1 MEINLIKEKA
11 DIKNIT
17 DNNLNEIK
25 NISSFFKLINSSF
38 EEQINSLN
46 LKIDNLTSKSNI
58 SSSSFFSKIIINLK
72 QFNNNF
78 KNTIIKIHSELIN
91 SIDLFIT
98 NQINVYQE
106 NSNDLNNLL
115 LYYNN
120 NNKILANSQFN
131 YYKSCFNYIELEK
144 IQAKKKKES
153 FNINEDEYD
162 IILKDKMEARNN
174 EIIYKYEIEKY
185 NKELNVTI
193 DKYEKIKKK
202 MELAELSR
210 ISFIK
215 TSFEKHKNILKMSND
230 LLNNYIQSQDI
241 IFSNDISEKIQNNI
255 IVELSKFN
263 EKTKESIISK
273 KKNLFLLTTLKIK
286 IILI

>member
-78 KNTIIKIHSELIN
+78 KTTIIKIHSELIN

-131 YYKSCFNYIELEK
+131 YN
-144 IQAKKKKES
+144 
-153 FNINEDEYD
+153 
-162 IILKDKMEARNN
+162 LKR
-174 EIIYKYEIEKY
+174 
-185 NKELNVTI
+185 
-193 DKYEKIKKK
+193 
-202 MELAELSR
+202 
-210 ISFIK
+210 
-215 TSFEKHKNILKMSND
+215 
-230 LLNNYIQSQDI
+230 
-241 IFSNDISEKIQNNI
+241 
-255 IVELSKFN
+255 
-263 EKTKESIISK
+263 
-273 KKNLFLLTTLKIK
+273 
-286 IILI
+286 

>member
-1 MEINLIKEKA
+1 MINF
-11 DIKNIT
+11 
-17 DNNLNEIK
+17 NNQN
-25 NISSFFKLINSSF
+25 
-38 EEQINSLN
+38 
-46 LKIDNLTSKSNI
+46 
-58 SSSSFFSKIIINLK
+58 
-72 QFNNNF
+72 NNNF

-255 IVELSKFN
+255 ISELSKFN

>member
-131 YYKSCFNYIELEK
+131 YN
-144 IQAKKKKES
+144 
-153 FNINEDEYD
+153 
-162 IILKDKMEARNN
+162 LKR
-174 EIIYKYEIEKY
+174 
-185 NKELNVTI
+185 
-193 DKYEKIKKK
+193 
-202 MELAELSR
+202 
-210 ISFIK
+210 
-215 TSFEKHKNILKMSND
+215 
-230 LLNNYIQSQDI
+230 
-241 IFSNDISEKIQNNI
+241 
-255 IVELSKFN
+255 
-263 EKTKESIISK
+263 
-273 KKNLFLLTTLKIK
+273 
-286 IILI
+286 

>member
-1 MEINLIKEKA
+1 M
-11 DIKNIT
+11 
-17 DNNLNEIK
+17 
-25 NISSFFKLINSSF
+25 
-38 EEQINSLN
+38 
-46 LKIDNLTSKSNI
+46 
-58 SSSSFFSKIIINLK
+58 
-72 QFNNNF
+72 
-78 KNTIIKIHSELIN
+78 
-91 SIDLFIT
+91 
-98 NQINVYQE
+98 
-106 NSNDLNNLL
+106 
-115 LYYNN
+115 
-120 NNKILANSQFN
+120 ANSQFN

-255 IVELSKFN
+255 ISELSKFN